1 MTHST
6 LKSDYNHNTM
16 NSTKVAANSAAKML
30 LGEKFT
36 KFCEHE
42 MKKALWDTLS
52 EEKMTRLYSQG
63 TETNVDTSAWNGVA
77 IYVIREVFTELK
89 SKFVISEDAVK
100 ANEELEKLLDLM
112 EDEDRKSFNDSDSM
126 SDTTSLNSEYAI
138 SEVLFE
144 KIITRR

>member
-1 MTHST
+1 M
-6 LKSDYNHNTM
+6 
-16 NSTKVAANSAAKML
+16 
-30 LGEKFT
+30 
-36 KFCEHE
+36 
-42 MKKALWDTLS
+42 
-52 EEKMTRLYSQG
+52 RLYSQG

-112 EDEDRKSFNDSDSM
+112 EDEDTKSFNDSDSM

-144 KIITRR
+144 KIITRT